1 MFIRTSVLALLST
14 VGIAQSAILEFDL
27 SPAGTSAAV
36 GLAAANTFP
45 AVTTSSTGTGNEISN
60 GITYNTD
67 TNTLTL
73 AVGFGLSAGFTNLT
87 GTATAA
93 HLHGPAAAGA
103 SGVQA
108 VDLSARL
115 FAAGTA
121 TQGGIIFGNVTLTDA
136 QELDLLND
144 LIYLDVHTAANV
156 NGELRAQLVR
166 ANSAP
171 EIDCEEEMTVEC
183 GKSVTLS
190 AGISDFDGDAV
201 KVEWTLNGDL
211 VKTTNIAADAT
222 PPTNLATTLTTEFHE
237 GSNLLTVTAT
247 DSEGDVT
254 TCDIIVTAEDTVAP
268 VIKSLS
274 VSPKVLWPPNNK
286 MVNVT
291 VDAKVSDACDENPRW
306 KIVSVTSNQSAGKD
320 VDIKITGQHTV
331 SLRAQRTGKDKDGRT
346 YTIKVVALDDA
357 GNKSAPETV
366 TVTVPHDQ
374 RK

>member
-1 MFIRTSVLALLST
+1 
-14 VGIAQSAILEFDL
+14 
-27 SPAGTSAAV
+27 
-36 GLAAANTFP
+36 
-45 AVTTSSTGTGNEISN
+45 
-60 GITYNTD
+60 
-67 TNTLTL
+67 
-73 AVGFGLSAGFTNLT
+73 
-87 GTATAA
+87 
-93 HLHGPAAAGA
+93 
-103 SGVQA
+103 
-108 VDLSARL
+108 
-115 FAAGTA
+115 
-121 TQGGIIFGNVTLTDA
+121 
-136 QELDLLND
+136 
-144 LIYLDVHTAANV
+144 
-156 NGELRAQLVR
+156 
-166 ANSAP
+166 
-171 EIDCEEEMTVEC
+171 
-183 GKSVTLS
+183 
-190 AGISDFDGDAV
+190 
-201 KVEWTLNGDL
+201 

-254 TCDIIVTAEDTVAP
+254 TCDIIVTAEDTAAP

-306 KIVSVTSNQSAGKD
+306 KIISVTSNQSAGKD

-357 GNKSAPETV
+357 GNKSDPETV